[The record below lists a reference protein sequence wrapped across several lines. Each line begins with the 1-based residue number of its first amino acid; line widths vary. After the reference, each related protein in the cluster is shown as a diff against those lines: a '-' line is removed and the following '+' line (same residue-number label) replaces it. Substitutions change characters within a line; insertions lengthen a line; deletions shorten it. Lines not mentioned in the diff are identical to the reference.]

1 MGGQDGWT
9 AVDALIGSTLLAD
22 DPALQAC
29 LTNSAEHGL
38 PDIAVS
44 APQGRFLALIAK
56 ISGAR
61 RVLEVGTLG
70 GYSTIHLARG
80 VGAGGD
86 ITTLELDPAFA
97 EVARANIAGAGLE
110 SRVDVVTGPALDTLT
125 TLDGPYDLA
134 FIDADKV
141 NNSHYVDHAI
151 RLGRTGMLI
160 IVDNVVRDGAVLDPH
175 DQSARASRQLY
186 DYVARHPRL
195 QGTALQ
201 TVGDKGWDGMMLLEV
216 TD

>member
-1 MGGQDGWT
+1 MSGQAGWT
-9 AVDALIGSTLLAD
+9 QVDALVGGTLLGD

-29 LTNSAEHGL
+29 LSNSAKHGL

-44 APQGRFLALIAK
+44 GAQARFLELIAK

-70 GYSTIHLARG
+70 AYSTIHLARG
-80 VGAGGD
+80 VGDSGHV
-86 ITTLELDPAFA
+86 TTLELDPAFA
-97 EVARANIAGAGLE
+97 EVARANIAEAGL
-110 SRVDVVTGPALDTLT
+110 SNRVNVVTGPALESLT
-125 TLDGPYDLA
+125 MLDGPFDLA
-134 FIDADKV
+134 FIDADKA
-141 NNSHYVDHAI
+141 NNIRYVDHAV

-160 IVDNVVRDGAVLDPH
+160 IVDNVVRDGAVLDPQ
-175 DQSARASRQLY
+175 DESARASRELY
-186 DYVARHPRL
+186 DYAAGHPRL

-201 TVGDKGWDGMMLLEV
+201 TVGDKGWDGMMLLEL